1 MSDTFSSKRIAKNS
15 IFLYVRML
23 FTMWLNLWA
32 TRLLLCNLGIDDM
45 GIYNIVGGIVFF
57 AAIFSLTTSASIR
70 NFITLEIGK
79 KDGNPQKV
87 FCSSL
92 NIVIFLSVCVWI
104 LMEIVGLIMLRY
116 GVNIPI
122 ERMSDVY
129 WVFQF
134 SLISTIISFITIP
147 YIALVV
153 AHEKMGFFAIS
164 MTAKVFFTWLATYL
178 LIYISANMRLQLY
191 AVLLVAVSFMI
202 LLMNIIYCYKK
213 FPESHYRY
221 MFDRATIKEI
231 GGFLGISTISNT
243 LQVLVYQV
251 NTLLFNW
258 LFHVTF
264 LNAVYQIAKQLQNSV
279 ESFASNVFKAF
290 EPQITKT
297 YAERNIVLH
306 NKLVYTS
313 SKFCVYMIYFIMIPF
328 LFRTEYILGL
338 WLGEVPDYTVS
349 FTRLAI
355 FLSLTFAIFDPIRTA
370 IYATKNIKKFLLIPD
385 VLHILFLFPF
395 AYFTWK
401 ITKSPVW
408 VMGFIVILE
417 IFMLGLRIIIAMKE
431 TTLDLRSFFMQVLL
445 PCGVVLCC
453 SFISC
458 YCYIFFIP
466 ESFMG
471 LFILL
476 LLNSLILLIFI
487 YFFGLNHIERQFF
500 TTTFSKFY
508 RKAQK

>member
-1 MSDTFSSKRIAKNS
+1 
-15 IFLYVRML
+15 
-23 FTMWLNLWA
+23 MWLNLWA

-306 NKLVYTS
+306 NKLFSFVQNTYLVCGWGKCQITR
-313 SKFCVYMIYFIMIPF
+313 FRLLVLLYFSASRLPF
-328 LFRTEYILGL
+328 LTQSGQQY
-338 WLGEVPDYTVS
+338 
-349 FTRLAI
+349 
-355 FLSLTFAIFDPIRTA
+355 
-370 IYATKNIKKFLLIPD
+370 
-385 VLHILFLFPF
+385 
-395 AYFTWK
+395 
-401 ITKSPVW
+401 
-408 VMGFIVILE
+408 
-417 IFMLGLRIIIAMKE
+417 
-431 TTLDLRSFFMQVLL
+431 MQLK
-445 PCGVVLCC
+445 
-453 SFISC
+453 
-458 YCYIFFIP
+458 
-466 ESFMG
+466 
-471 LFILL
+471 
-476 LLNSLILLIFI
+476 
-487 YFFGLNHIERQFF
+487 
-500 TTTFSKFY
+500 T
-508 RKAQK
+508 